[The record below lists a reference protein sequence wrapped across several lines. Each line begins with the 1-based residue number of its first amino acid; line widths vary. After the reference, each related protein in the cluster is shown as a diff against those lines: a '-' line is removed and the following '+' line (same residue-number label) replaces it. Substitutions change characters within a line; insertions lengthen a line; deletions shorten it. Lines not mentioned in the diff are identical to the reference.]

1 MKLEIMKMK
10 KILFPMGLCAGLL
23 ILAACGSPM
32 SQGGGG
38 DLTGKVWA
46 LTVLNGQPLAAG
58 TGISAQ
64 FTSDGKVGGSAG
76 CNRYTGK
83 YTVSGADI
91 TFDPSIATT
100 MMACPQPIMDQ
111 ESAYLKMLGEART
124 YTVIKGE
131 ELTLIGADNTKLA
144 TYKAQT
150 QGLAGTNWEAIGYNN
165 GKQAVVSVMLGT
177 TITASFGT
185 DGNLTG
191 NAGCNNYNGTYTVNG
206 NQITIGPLAST
217 RKMCNDPAGV
227 MDQETQYLAA
237 LETAATYQIEGTALE
252 LRTKDGALVADFS
265 KH

>member
-1 MKLEIMKMK
+1 MKMK

-23 ILAACGSPM
+23 ILAACGSSG

-46 LTVLNGQPLAAG
+46 LTTLNGQPLVAG

-64 FTSDGKVGGSAG
+64 FTSDGKVSGSAG
-76 CNRYTGK
+76 CNQYTGK
-83 YTVSGADI
+83 YTVSGSNI

-100 MMACPQPIMDQ
+100 MMACPQPVMDQ
-111 ESAYLKMLGEART
+111 ESAYLKMLGEAKT
-124 YTVIKGE
+124 YSVKGD
-131 ELTLIGADNTKLA
+131 ELILTGADNAKLA

-150 QGLAGTNWEAIGYNN
+150 QDLAGTNWEAIGYNN

-217 RKMCNDPAGV
+217 RKMCNDPAGI

-237 LETAATYQIEGTALE
+237 LGTAATYQIEGTALE
-252 LRTKDGALVADFS
+252 LRTKDGALVANYS
-265 KH
+265 KK